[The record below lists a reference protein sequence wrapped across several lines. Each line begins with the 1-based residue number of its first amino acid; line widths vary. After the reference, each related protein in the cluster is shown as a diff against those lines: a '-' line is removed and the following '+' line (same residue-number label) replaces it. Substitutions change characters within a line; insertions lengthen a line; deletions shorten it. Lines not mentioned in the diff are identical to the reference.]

1 MNFSKLGLGRQ
12 LAENVDPLEV
22 AQGTRDNA
30 LTGGERQH
38 QGTANLKQKQRQQLS
53 LNKKPTKSDVTYATE
68 GKTPMNASAY
78 SKGRRKAEIYKLR
91 YRMGSNW
98 RSELK
103 KDKDKK
109 GKGKDDDDK
118 KKKTKTPA
126 SVLYGRK
133 PTKDDRVTRNIAR
146 TTVQTRLALGE
157 AIEDND
163 QAMHPFVDVMPP
175 TVKREKLMLGQGLKS
190 AKDKKK
196 NLEPSAPQ
204 AESISFEA
212 ALQDLMEVTGLVDK
226 SKPVAGTRYNRPYRT
241 PVGEVKAMKKAQVKG
256 NATDT

>member
-30 LTGGERQH
+30 LTGGERQQ

-68 GKTPMNASAY
+68 GKTQMNVSAY

-91 YRMGSNW
+91 YRAKPSDW
-98 RSELK
+98 RKDLK
-103 KDKDKK
+103 KGKNDKDKDKDKK
-109 GKGKDDDDK
+109 DK
-118 KKKTKTPA
+118 KEKKTPA

-133 PTKDDRVTRNIAR
+133 PTREDRVTRNVPRSTA
-146 TTVQTRLALGE
+146 QSRLALGE

-175 TVKREKLMLGQGLKS
+175 TVKREKLMLGQGAKA

-204 AESISFEA
+204 AEAVSFED

-256 NATDT
+256 NASDT

>member
-30 LTGGERQH
+30 LTGGQRQH

-53 LNKKPTKSDVTYATE
+53 LNKKPMKSDTTYATE
-68 GKTPMNASAY
+68 AIIQQRDKVEL
-78 SKGRRKAEIYKLR
+78 SKKKDKELTDWRK
-91 YRMGSNW
+91 
-98 RSELK
+98 ELK
-103 KDKDKK
+103 KQDTGPSDGIKYRRV
-109 GKGKDDDDK
+109 
-118 KKKTKTPA
+118 PN
-126 SVLYGRK
+126 SRV
-133 PTKDDRVTRNIAR
+133 PTADDRKSTHNDH
-146 TTVQTRLALGE
+146 RLAASRQMDE

-175 TVKREKLMLGQGLKS
+175 TVKREKLMLGQGAKA

-204 AESISFEA
+204 AEAISFEA

>member
-53 LNKKPTKSDVTYATE
+53 LNKKPMKSDVTYATE
-68 GKTPMNASAY
+68 GILEQRDKVEL
-78 SKGRRKAEIYKLR
+78 SKKKDKE
-91 YRMGSNW
+91 STNW

-103 KDKDKK
+103 KQKK
-109 GKGKDDDDK
+109 QEDSGPSDGIK
-118 KKKTKTPA
+118 
-126 SVLYGRK
+126 YGRV
-133 PTKDDRVTRNIAR
+133 PTRYSRLQSADDRKSTHNDH
-146 TTVQTRLALGE
+146 RLAASRQMDE
-157 AIEDND
+157 AIEDI
-163 QAMHPFVDVMPP
+163 DVMPP
-175 TVKREKLMLGQGLKS
+175 TVKREKLMLGQGAKA

-204 AESISFEA
+204 AEAISFED

>member
-53 LNKKPTKSDVTYATE
+53 LNKKPMKSDTTYATE
-68 GKTPMNASAY
+68 GILEQRDKVEL
-78 SKGRRKAEIYKLR
+78 SKKKDKE
-91 YRMGSNW
+91 STNW

-103 KDKDKK
+103 KQK
-109 GKGKDDDDK
+109 
-118 KKKTKTPA
+118 
-126 SVLYGRK
+126 L
-133 PTKDDRVTRNIAR
+133 
-146 TTVQTRLALGE
+146 TTSRQMDE

-175 TVKREKLMLGQGLKS
+175 TVKREKLMLGQGAKA

-204 AESISFEA
+204 AEAISFEA